1 MPRFAYRALTAD
13 GSSTIGDVLADTEVQ
28 ALEELARRGLVP
40 VSLDRGVSDADLR
53 WWQRDVSLFGTPGQL
68 SPKELENIF
77 SMMGSLLSA
86 RLPLLRALSFCHDQT
101 SDPRSRRMLAAL
113 RRSVENGSSLAAA
126 MADCGP
132 AVPERLIALVAS
144 GEASNRLEDVM
155 KRTARALTA
164 EAQISRDL
172 RGALIYPGLLLG
184 LAVLVLGMIA
194 FYLAPTLLP
203 VFSASG
209 VPAPLP
215 LRALAGVGETIRTGW
230 PVLLAALAVAFVM
243 LSLLRAQVSL
253 ALGRLSHWLPVIG
266 PHLRRRET
274 LRITQTLG
282 LMLDSGAPMIK
293 ALAAA
298 RDSLRSPSYV
308 ALLSETEQEIAAG
321 GTLTSVLGAS
331 DLIDPMARTLI
342 TAGEEADRLVEAI
355 ATTNGLLEAQITQ
368 GIAQA
373 VRLLTPILTLAIG
386 LGVGS
391 VILATISAIMD
402 LNDLAI

>member
-1 MPRFAYRALTAD
+1 MPRFAYRALTQD
-13 GSSTIGDVLADTEVQ
+13 GSPTVGDIMADTEVQ
-28 ALEELARRGLVP
+28 ALEELARSGLVP
-40 VSLDRGVSDADLR
+40 VSLDRGTSNADLR
-53 WWQRDVSLFGTPGQL
+53 WWQREISLFGTTGQL
-68 SPKELENIF
+68 PPKELENIF

-86 RLPLLRALSFCHDQT
+86 RLPLLRALSFCRDQT
-101 SDPRSRRMLAAL
+101 RDPRSRRTLAAL
-113 RRSVENGSSLAAA
+113 CRSVENGSSLAAA
-126 MADCGP
+126 MVDCGP
-132 AVPERLIALVAS
+132 AIPERLIALVAS
-144 GEASNRLEDVM
+144 GEASNRLEEVM

-172 RGALIYPGLLLG
+172 RGAMIYPGLLLG
-184 LAVLVLGMIA
+184 LAVLVMVMIA

-215 LRALAGVGETIRTGW
+215 LRLLAGIADAIRVGW
-230 PVLLAALAVAFVM
+230 PIILAALALIFVV
-243 LSLLRAQVSL
+243 LSLLRAQFAI
-253 ALGRLSHWLPVIG
+253 ALNRFGHWLPVIG

-282 LMLDSGAPMIK
+282 LMLDSGAPLIK

-298 RDSLRSPSYV
+298 KDALHSRSYV
-308 ALLSETEQEIAAG
+308 ALLSETEQGIAAG
-321 GTLTSVLGAS
+321 GTLSAILGSS

-342 TAGEEADRLVEAI
+342 TAGEEADRLAEAL
-355 ATTNGLLEAQITQ
+355 ATANGLLEAQITQ

-373 VRLLTPILTLAIG
+373 VRLLTPILTLTIG

>member
-1 MPRFAYRALTAD
+1 MPRFAYKALTQD
-13 GSSTIGDVLADTEVQ
+13 GSPTVGDILADSEAQ
-28 ALEELARRGLVP
+28 ALEELARSGLVP
-40 VSLDRGVSDADLR
+40 VALDRGTRDADLR
-53 WWQRDVSLFGTPGQL
+53 WWQREISLFGTSGQL
-68 SPKELENIF
+68 SARELENIF

-101 SDPRSRRMLAAL
+101 KDPRSRRTLAAM

-126 MADCGP
+126 MVDCGP
-132 AVPERLIALVAS
+132 AIPDRLIALVAS
-144 GEASNRLEDVM
+144 GEASNRLDEVM

-172 RGALIYPGLLLG
+172 RGAMIYPGLLLA
-184 LAVLVLGMIA
+184 LAVLVLIMIA

-203 VFSASG
+203 VFAASG
-209 VPAPLP
+209 VQAPLA
-215 LRALAGVGETIRTGW
+215 LRLLAGIGETIRIGW
-230 PVLLAALAVAFVM
+230 PVVLAAIALVLIFV
-243 LSLLRAQVSL
+243 SLFRAQ
-253 ALGRLSHWLPVIG
+253 LSATLNRIGHWLPVIG

-274 LRITQTLG
+274 LRVTQTLG
-282 LMLDSGAPMIK
+282 LMLDSGAPMTK

-298 RDSLRSPSYV
+298 KDALRSRSYV
-308 ALLSETEQEIAAG
+308 ALLSETEQGIAAG
-321 GTLTSVLGAS
+321 GTLSAVLGS
-331 DLIDPMARTLI
+331 SSLIDPMARTLI
-342 TAGEEADRLVEAI
+342 TAGEEADRLAEAL
-355 ATTNGLLEAQITQ
+355 ATTNNLLEAQIKQ
-368 GIAQA
+368 VIAQA